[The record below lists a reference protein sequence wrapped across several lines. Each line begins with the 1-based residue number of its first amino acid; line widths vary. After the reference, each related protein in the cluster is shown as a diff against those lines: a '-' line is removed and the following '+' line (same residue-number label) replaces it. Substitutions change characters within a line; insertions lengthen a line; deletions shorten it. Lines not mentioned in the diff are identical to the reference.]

1 MTASSS
7 TSDPAFAA
15 LATAIGAC
23 RICRERPAGAP
34 LPHEPRPVFHAAP
47 SARLI
52 IASQAP
58 GTRVHA
64 SGLPFDDASGD
75 RLRDWMGVTRDQFYD
90 RARIAFL
97 PMGFCF
103 PGQDAKGG
111 DLPPRRECAPAWRER
126 AMASLP
132 AARAILLVGSYAQ
145 DWHLRRAGLARRG
158 ESLRARLARWR
169 AIYEASAPRLIVL
182 PHPSWRNNALIAG
195 LPGFETDLLPAVR
208 REVAAATKS

>member
-15 LATAIGAC
+15 LAAAIGAC

-126 AMASLP
+126 AMASLSQ
-132 AARAILLVGSYAQ
+132 ARAILLVGSYAQ

-169 AIYEASAPRLIVL
+169 EIYAASAPRLIVL

-195 LPGFETDLLPAVR
+195 LPGFEAELLPVVR
-208 REVAAATKS
+208 REVAAATKA